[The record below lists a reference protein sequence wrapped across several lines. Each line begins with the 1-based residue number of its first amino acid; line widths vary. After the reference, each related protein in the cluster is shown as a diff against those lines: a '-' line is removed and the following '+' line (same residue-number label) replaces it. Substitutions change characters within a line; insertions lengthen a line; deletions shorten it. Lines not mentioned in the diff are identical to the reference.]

1 MSRFDRLMQEN
12 ISIRRL
18 TGISSTGG
26 KTYDPAR
33 AEDPAVIKGRM
44 EWQRRKVLNDK
55 GEEALSEAVVYT
67 PTKLGTGDLVIID
80 SKEWPVKSV
89 SEKKGLYGGT
99 DHWEV
104 RL

>member
-18 TGISSTGG
+18 IGTSVTGA
-26 KTYDPAR
+26 KVYDPAR
-33 AEDPAVIKGRM
+33 GLDPEIIKGRL
-44 EWQRRKVLNDK
+44 EWHRSKVLNDK

-67 PTKLGTGDLVIID
+67 VNRMSPGDLVILD
-80 SKEWPVKSV
+80 TREWPVKAATQC
-89 SEKKGLYGGT
+89 KGLFGGT